1 MNFTGQVHPMIIE
14 QTAAHTRLRVIDAH
28 AEIYAHGFA
37 FADHDS
43 VARAGANKLLGVHPR
58 RQHAGAVASDKRLR
72 LA

>member
-1 MNFTGQVHPMIIE
+1 MIIE
-14 QTAAHTRLRVIDAH
+14 QAAVHTRLRVIDDH

-37 FADHDS
+37 FADRDS
-43 VARAGANKLLGVHPR
+43 IARAGANKLLGVFLPC